1 MESKITRNGQTVY
14 CFGDL
19 ANGENNCFAVF
30 EDELLGG
37 VYCMD
42 EGETTWTQVVE
53 TLTEYAQRNG
63 TELVE
68 LQAI

>member
-1 MESKITRNGQTVY
+1 MSTISRNGQTVY
-14 CFGDL
+14 CYGTL
-19 ANGENNCFAVF
+19 AEGTNNCYAVF
-30 EDELLGG
+30 EDELLDD

-53 TLTEYAQRNG
+53 TLTAYAQRHG

>member
-1 MESKITRNGQTVY
+1 MQRKITRNGQTVY

-30 EDELLGG
+30 EDEFLGG

-53 TLTEYAQRNG
+53 TLTDYAQRNG
-63 TELVE
+63 TELME